1 MPRVHIGSRDFS
13 FPFWATSARV
23 RFRGTWQ
30 LRSVNS
36 ASNAA
41 NVNNNGNANNN
52 GTSNANGVQ
61 PRFLASASVDV
72 VIDRQRYKLGRRCC
86 PTKNTHS
93 VIPLITISMV
103 VGTVFE
109 WNDEMYN
116 WDYFEDIPEY
126 HPIADANNLYD
137 AFWKARKGSHW
148 KASVQRFRWELLE
161 QVRKLQIELDNFQHG
176 KPGAY
181 QLSPYSKFIVNER
194 GKTRAITALQIRDRV
209 VKHVLNDVYLLPHIR
224 PYLIYD
230 NGASLKGKGVDFTRR
245 RLIAHLESYF
255 WEYGTNEGYI
265 MTMDFSGYYD
275 NIDHAEAIR
284 IIGEYEHDEFA
295 MRLVRQAF
303 DSYNVDVSYMTD
315 EEYEEAKVSK
325 FSTVDYRL
333 EHHPEAELTGEKY
346 LYKSLSVGDQTS
358 QITAILLP
366 TEIDKLVTIV
376 LGQKYYARYMDDLYV
391 IARTKEE
398 LIKARESIEET
409 ARKLKLFINPKKTK
423 ILRLD
428 RTFKFL
434 QFKYYLAS
442 NGHVVVRIN
451 PKTVTRMKRKLK
463 KLSVLFKNDKVP
475 MDKIESLFR
484 SWIRNYGRYM
494 SQLQLTHTIT
504 LYRNLFGNGLNEWL
518 KGHFEIYLS

>member
-1 MPRVHIGSRDFS
+1 MPRVHVGSRDFS
-13 FPFWATSARV
+13 FPFWATSARFC
-23 RFRGTWQ
+23 FRSNWQ

-52 GTSNANGVQ
+52 STSNANGVQ

-148 KASVQRFRWELLE
+148 KASVQRFRWGLLE

-181 QLSPYSKFIVNER
+181 QLSPYSKFIINER

-245 RLIAHLESYF
+245 RLIAHLESF
-255 WEYGTNEGYI
+255 FRENGSNKGFI
-265 MTMDFSGYYD
+265 MSMDFSGYYD
-275 NIDHAEAIR
+275 NIDHESATHEICYY
-284 IIGEYEHDEFA
+284 EYDEFA
-295 MRLVRQAF
+295 IILVQQAL

-315 EEYEEAKVSK
+315 DEYETAINEK
-325 FSTVDYRL
+325 FSVVDYRC
-333 EHHPEAELTGEKY
+333 ENHNADELTGEKY

-358 QITAILLP
+358 QIIAVLFP
-366 TEIDKLVTIV
+366 TKIDKLVTVV
-376 LGQKYYARYMDDLYV
+376 LGQKFYARYMDDLYV
-391 IARTKEE
+391 IAGTEEE
-398 LIKARESIEET
+398 LFEIQKRICET
-409 ARKLKLFINPKKTK
+409 AKELKLFINHKKTK
-423 ILRLD
+423 VQRLD
-428 RTFKFL
+428 KTFKFL
-434 QFKYYLAS
+434 QFKYYLNQ

-451 PKTVTRMKRKLK
+451 PKTVTRMRRKLK
-463 KLSVLFKNDKVP
+463 KLHELVINNEIPLAKV
-475 MDKIESLFR
+475 ESLFC
-484 SWIRNYGRYM
+484 SWLGCYWKVM
-494 SQLQLTHTIT
+494 SRLQATHLIE
-504 LYRNLFGNGLNEWL
+504 LYRCLFGDGLNEWL
-518 KGHFEIYLS
+518 KNHGYI